1 MTATDIHRLRVI
13 RVFFLSCVIPA
24 VLTLTHP
31 SFAATDA
38 LVLDK
43 SFTSTV
49 LGSHLSYYEDKDSS
63 LTIEN
68 AGRKTGEFVPFKG
81 KRPSF
86 GYASYPYWLTFTVHN
101 TTDNNINWF
110 LECAYP
116 LLDEVDFFSPVTNPA
131 TGTTSYT
138 VLQAGDQR
146 PFKLWPVNHQN
157 IVFPIKT
164 PPGQHRYFLK
174 ARSQGSISIPLNAW
188 SPAAFSRETATTMPI
203 KWMFYGI
210 MLAMAFY
217 NVFIYVST
225 REIGHLY
232 MMLFAVSIS
241 FHSLLHSGLAYQLF
255 WPGSPRFANTAYIL
269 IIISAAIWG
278 ILFTRSFL
286 TTESEYPL
294 ADRCL
299 HGLYLGLL
307 ALLIGTFLIRYHI
320 MVQVTTLYTAVVILT
335 LLACGIKL
343 SLKRAPSARLYLAAW
358 GVFIMGCL
366 LSTLRSFGLL
376 DCSFIADFGIQI
388 GSCLLVL
395 TLSFGIGEKFKYIL
409 EEKNRALVAL
419 RESDEKYK
427 TLVENANDGIVVR
440 VYDQPVYA
448 NKAIIRISGYTEE
461 EFYNKNMLDFF
472 PNSMLGKR
480 QMQRRQKE
488 YMNGRKIPSQYEA
501 ELLRANGA
509 IINVIISDTSISING
524 KTGILSIITDITD
537 QKKAEAKI
545 NRQNKELIR
554 HRAHLEEIVNERTYQ
569 LEEANRNLAKVNKD
583 LGKANQD
590 LAQANRDLE
599 TAKKKAESAAAEAL
613 AANEAKSTFLANM
626 SHEIRT
632 PMNAIIGM
640 SDLIMGTEL
649 TRKQSEYLSVVR
661 SSSKSLLQLI
671 NDILDFSKMDAGK
684 LDFEHIPFFLHEL
697 IDAVTDLFLE
707 KCISKDIELVVDID
721 SDVPKELISDPLR
734 LRQVLANLLS
744 NAFKFTSKGEICL
757 TVKKLS
763 RSEDHTK
770 LLFSIKDTGIGIPE
784 IALNSLF
791 DAFEQGDDSMTRK
804 FGGTGLGLAICKN
817 IVELMDGEIWVT
829 SESGAGSTFFF
840 TAVFKTGLSQNRDAS
855 ELPPAL
861 KGTRALVVE
870 DNLST
875 AIVLKRYLD
884 SFGFTTQVASNAEAA
899 LIKYEN
905 AIDNESPFGL
915 ILMDVKLPGMDGIDT
930 AHIIKENPRAASPHI
945 IIISAYGRE
954 PEIQRAKNIGFEH
967 FLLKPIKQSV
977 LFDTI
982 MELFGYTMN
991 RSEKS
996 PSSRIFPEDFANTR
1010 VLLVED
1016 NPINQ
1021 MVALE
1026 ILSTAGLIVDRAENG
1041 REAVEKLKTNF
1052 YDAVLMDVQM
1062 PVMDGIEATK
1072 IIRKNL
1078 KLNDLPIIAMTAHAM
1093 YGDKERCLDAGMT
1106 DYIPKPID
1114 KTHLFA
1120 AIRRNVS
1127 HLKNLSLILK
1137 DKMNNGNT
1145 YSLPG
1150 IDISEALKRL
1160 GGSWDVLNAVLNRF
1174 RENYHHFTTQFR
1186 SLVETKNYDKARIE
1200 AHSLKGVAANI
1211 SANDLKLAAAAL
1223 EEACAHQNISRTLVA
1238 LNAVEDKINQVFESI
1253 RLAISPQPSGNNG
1266 SRGNGSSTGLI
1277 LEQHEDIVYLL
1288 KALDA
1293 NLVESDPVETST
1305 SFHKL
1310 KTVFGDSLDSSEAGL
1325 LLLDLEREVNLYNY
1339 DEARVILNTFA
1350 GKLK

>member
-1 MTATDIHRLRVI
+1 MTLTGIHRLRAI
-13 RVFFLSCVIPA
+13 AVFFLSCAIP
-24 VLTLTHP
+24 V
-31 SFAATDA
+31 A
-38 LVLDK
+38 LSMARTCYSEPESLIIGHA
-43 SFTSTV
+43 FTREV
-49 LGSHLSYYEDKDSS
+49 LGTHLSYYKDTSKS
-63 LTIEN
+63 LTISDMVH
-68 AGRKTGEFVPFKG
+68 KTKAFSPVKG

-86 GYASYPYWLTFTVHN
+86 GFETCPLWLTFTVRN
-101 TTDNNINWF
+101 TSDKTSDWI
-110 LECAYP
+110 LECTYP
-116 LLDEVDFFSPVTNPA
+116 LLDEVDFYAPEPDTLS
-131 TGTTSYT
+131 GKSHYSI
-138 VLQAGDQR
+138 LSAGDQR
-146 PFKLWPVNHQN
+146 PFNLWPVNYQN
-157 IVFPIKT
+157 IVFPVKT
-164 PPGQHRYFLK
+164 PPGVHRYFLK
-174 ARSQGSISIPLNAW
+174 IRSQGSLSVPLNAW
-188 SPAAFSRETATTMPI
+188 SPPVFSRESSSAIPPQWI
-203 KWMFYGI
+203 FYGI

-217 NVFIYVST
+217 NIFIYFST
-225 REIGHLY
+225 REICHLY
-232 MMLFAVSIS
+232 LMLFTLFIS
-241 FHSLLHSGLAYQLF
+241 LHALSHSGLAYQLM
-255 WPGSPRFANTAYIL
+255 WPGNPRFANTSYL
-269 IIISAAIWG
+269 IFMIFAG
-278 ILFTRSFL
+278 IFGIQFTRSFMNI
-286 TTESEYPL
+286 ESEHPPT
-294 ADRCL
+294 DRLL
-299 HGLYLGLL
+299 HALYLGLMIL
-307 ALLIGTFLIRYHI
+307 FIAVFLINYYV
-320 MVQVTTLYTAVVILT
+320 MVQVTTFYIFITLLT
-335 LLACGIKL
+335 LFACGIHL
-343 SLKRAPSARLYLAAW
+343 ALRRTPSSRLYLLAW
-358 GVFIMGCL
+358 SVFIVGCL
-366 LSTLRSFGLL
+366 LSSLRTFGILE
-376 DCSFIADFGIQI
+376 CSFIADWGVQI

-395 TLSFGIGEKFKYIL
+395 VLSFGIGEKFKYIL

-461 EFYNKNMLDFF
+461 EFYNKKMLDFF

-480 QMQRRQKE
+480 LIQKRHRDH
-488 YMNGRKIPSQYEA
+488 MSGKQVPSQYEA
-501 ELLRANGA
+501 ELLRGNGE
-509 IINVIISDTSISING
+509 IINVIISDTAISING
-524 KTGILSIITDITD
+524 KSGILSIITDITD
-537 QKKAEAKI
+537 QKNAEAKI

-554 HRAHLEEIVNERTYQ
+554 HRAHLEEIVNERTFQ
-569 LEEANRNLAKVNKD
+569 LEEANRNLAKVNND
-583 LGKANQD
+583 LEKANQD
-590 LAQANRDLE
+590 LEQMNKDLE
-599 TAKKKAESAAAEAL
+599 VSKKKAESAAEEAL

-684 LDFEHIPFFLHEL
+684 LDFEHIPFYLHEL
-697 IDAVTDLFLE
+697 VDAVTDLFLE
-707 KCISKDIELVVDID
+707 KCISKDIELIVDID
-721 SDVPKELISDPLR
+721 SDVPRELISDPLR

-763 RSEDHTK
+763 KSDENTK

-829 SESGAGSTFFF
+829 SATGVGSTFFF
-840 TAVFKTGLSQNRDAS
+840 TAVFRTGLSEKQDGS

-861 KGTRALVVE
+861 KGSRALIVE

-884 SFGFTTQVASNAEAA
+884 TFGFHTQVASNAEAA

-905 AIDNESPFGL
+905 AIDNNSLFSI

-930 AHIIKENPRAASPHI
+930 AHIIMENPRVQAPPI
-945 IIISAYGRE
+945 IMISAYGRE
-954 PEIQRAKNIGFEH
+954 ADIQRAKKIGIEH

-977 LFDTI
+977 LFDSI
-982 MELFGYTMN
+982 MEIFGYTLN
-991 RSEKS
+991 RSEKNLS
-996 PSSRIFPEDFANTR
+996 NRIFPEDFANTR

-1026 ILSTAGLIVDRAENG
+1026 ILSSAGVIVDRAENG
-1041 REAVEKLKTNF
+1041 REAIEKLKTNF

-1072 IIRKNL
+1072 IIRNDL
-1078 KLNDLPIIAMTAHAM
+1078 KLHDIPIIAMTAHAM
-1093 YGDKERCLDAGMT
+1093 YGDKERCLEAGMS
-1106 DYIPKPID
+1106 DYIPKPIE
-1114 KTHLFA
+1114 KSHLFN
-1120 AIRRNVS
+1120 AIRRNIS
-1127 HLKNLSLILK
+1127 HLKNLSVVLK
-1137 DKMNNGNT
+1137 DKLINGNA

-1150 IDISEALKRL
+1150 LDISEALNRL
-1160 GGSWDVLNAVLNRF
+1160 GGSWEVLNAVLTRF
-1174 RENYHHFTTQFR
+1174 HDNYRHFSEHFR
-1186 SLVETKNYDKARIE
+1186 TLVESKNYDKARIE

-1223 EEACAHQNISRTLVA
+1223 EEACGNQNIFKTLVA
-1238 LNAVEDKINQVFESI
+1238 LNAVEDKINQVFKSI
-1253 RLAISPQPSGNNG
+1253 RLTIAPQTQPVFHPNDENARVHIIQSP
-1266 SRGNGSSTGLI
+1266 
-1277 LEQHEDIVYLL
+1277 EDLVLLL
-1288 KALDA
+1288 KSLDA
-1293 NLVESDPVETST
+1293 HLMDSDPVEASA
-1305 SFHKL
+1305 SFQKL
-1310 KTVFGDSLDSSEAGL
+1310 KDIFGGSLGNSEAGAI
-1325 LLLDLEREVNLYNY
+1325 LLDLEHEVSRYNY
-1339 DEARVILNTFA
+1339 DEARILLNTFA